1 MATAEKLLHEA
12 YFAFNSISY
21 GETPDNKRNKRRA
34 TRLCHRILRKFPGTT
49 EAAEAHA
56 ILMRLGEEAYTSLL
70 TEQHKHVSQTQHHAA
85 QPGDR
90 HRHNSQREHHRPLT
104 APQTLVS
111 ANDQSVETVN
121 WAGLIGW
128 LVSLP
133 RFVLAIILIGGFY
146 LFGLFG
152 PLLFVPLI
160 LLVLFTGPFRGMLKP
175 EQRLQI
181 DDMVARINSAIE
193 ERSG

>member
-12 YFAFNSISY
+12 YFALNSISY
-21 GETPDNKRNKRRA
+21 GETPGNKRNKRRA
-34 TRLCHRILRKFPGTT
+34 TRLCHKILRKYPGTT

-56 ILMRLGEEAYTSLL
+56 ILMRLGEEAYTSQLSM
-70 TEQHKHVSQTQHHAA
+70 QHKHVTQKQHHAPR
-85 QPGDR
+85 PGDT
-90 HRHNSQREHHRPLT
+90 HRHISQREHHRPRPS
-104 APQTLVS
+104 PQTLVTS
-111 ANDQSVETVN
+111 GDQAVETLN

-133 RFVLAIILIGGFY
+133 RFILAFLLIGGFF
-146 LFGLFG
+146 LFGILG

-175 EQRLQI
+175 EQRQQI
-181 DDMVARINSAIE
+181 DDMVAWINRAIE
-193 ERSG
+193 EPTA

>member
-21 GETPDNKRNKRRA
+21 GEAPGNKRNQRRA
-34 TRLCHRILRKFPGTT
+34 TRLCHRILRKYPGTT

-56 ILMRLGEEAYTSLL
+56 ILMRLGDETYTSQLL
-70 TEQHKHVSQTQHHAA
+70 QQTMQQAPRPADTPRQVSPRAPNRTQ
-85 QPGDR
+85 P
-90 HRHNSQREHHRPLT
+90 S
-104 APQTLVS
+104 PQTFGTM
-111 ANDQSVETVN
+111 DDRDVETLN
-121 WAGLIGW
+121 WAGLVGW

-133 RFVLAIILIGGFY
+133 RFLLAILLIGGFF
-146 LFGLFG
+146 LFGILG

-175 EQRLQI
+175 EQRRQI
-181 DDMVARINSAIE
+181 DDMVAWINRAIE
-193 ERSG
+193 EQRA

>member
-21 GETPDNKRNKRRA
+21 GDTPGNKRNRRRA
-34 TRLCHRILRKFPGTT
+34 SRLCHKILRKYPGTV

-56 ILMRLGEEAYTSLL
+56 LLMRLGEEAYTSQLSA
-70 TEQHKHVSQTQHHAA
+70 QHQHISQAQHHAPR
-85 QPGDR
+85 PGDT
-90 HRHNSQREHHRPLT
+90 HRHISQREHHRQRPS
-104 APQTLVS
+104 PQTLVAS
-111 ANDQSVETVN
+111 DDSSVETLN

-133 RFVLAIILIGGFY
+133 RFVIGLILVGGFF
-146 LFGLFG
+146 LFGVLG
-152 PLLFVPLI
+152 PLLFVPLV

-175 EQRLQI
+175 EQRRQI
-181 DDMVARINSAIE
+181 DDIVASINRAIE
-193 ERSG
+193 ERNA